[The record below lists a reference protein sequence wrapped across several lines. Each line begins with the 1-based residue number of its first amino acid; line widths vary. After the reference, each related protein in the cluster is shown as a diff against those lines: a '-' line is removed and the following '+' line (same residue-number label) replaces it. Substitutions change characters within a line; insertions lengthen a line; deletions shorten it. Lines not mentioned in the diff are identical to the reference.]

1 LGFATY
7 HLQTVIAAMIFRAMS
22 KAKEPSHTT
31 SAKQSGL
38 DGRHRDAHSRILGRS
53 PLTGRLV
60 LQPASKGG
68 SVSIQA
74 VKAAVKN
81 ALNGHQ
87 S

>member
-1 LGFATY
+1 
-7 HLQTVIAAMIFRAMS
+7 MPN
-22 KAKEPSHTT
+22 AKEPSRAT
-31 SAKQSGL
+31 SAKHPGL
-38 DGRHRDAHSRILGRS
+38 DGHHRDAHSRILGRS

-68 SVSIQA
+68 SVSIRA

-81 ALNGHQ
+81 ALNGHK